1 MTRSSTRWGSKA
13 VGFRNLP
20 LDIDYTGRGDD
31 ILKGFVLPVL
41 AEATEYDRV
50 TSFFTSDSLIA
61 IAEGLDELWNRGGR
75 MRLVLGLHDVPEDL
89 ATAALASEDTAAELI
104 AQVRR
109 RIVEGLAT
117 ISDELSA
124 DRLSTIAWMI
134 KDGLLAVRVAAPQAF
149 ESGRAGLFHNK
160 VFIFK
165 DEDGDVVAAVGS
177 PNETGAGLGCNFEH
191 LTAFT
196 SWEEGRYTDAQIGFF
211 ERLWADEHEDLAVRE
226 LDACFADE
234 ILDALGQT
242 ARRQRPVLASE
253 PLTLHQVLE
262 AAVRMPSLAMVGG
275 GHSALFPHQ
284 ELVFLEAL
292 SRWPVRVM
300 LADEVGLGKTFE
312 AGAILSYLLT
322 HGGAS
327 RALVL
332 APKAVIY
339 QWQAELSE
347 HFGIDAWV
355 YESSRRAYVSLGNEV
370 RVLEPSQPIIGS
382 RAPRVLIMS
391 AQLARGTRKQGHVF
405 ANASVMP
412 DVLVVDEAHSA
423 RVKPDL
429 SGNERPTLMWRMLN
443 DIARKIPHV
452 VFATATPMQVH
463 WREYHALLE
472 LLGLPA
478 EWAKPDNYRRSLE
491 LATRQESIDLADA
504 GLAARLIRGAL
515 QAYNPVR
522 LDLEP
527 QERALLEKLQDSD
540 LDKVAE
546 AICVRGDWHA
556 ARGLLVKTHPAH
568 LLTLRNTRTALQ
580 EIGYSFPERNLPAYA
595 LAVPDEVRVFYR
607 QVEDYLT
614 EAYFEVE
621 RALFPDRKFSIGFVK
636 CAYQQRLAS
645 SMAACR
651 LSLRRRHERISR
663 IEHDATSLI
672 DLESGFDEL
681 SESDIFEHEP
691 VFELASD
698 LPGNANIP
706 QALQAARIELAYL
719 DDLIGSLDRILGS
732 EADPKMQAVVDLL
745 QQHLGC
751 GDKVLVFSRFTD
763 TLDAVLAAF
772 LDANSPGPPAHGIYT
787 GPSADIDFGTGL
799 RRSSRREIRRALDDG
814 AISIVFCS
822 DAASE
827 GLNLQAARVIINVD
841 VPWNPARLEQRIG
854 RIARLGQVSSSVDI
868 YNLWYPQSIEAKMY
882 TRLME
887 RRDLYELAVGEFPDV
902 VGATIRDQLASQY
915 GADSAD
921 RDAIAELNALKNDVQ
936 VRSLRSLWDRN
947 VPTQALTDRFRQE
960 LAVLASHAAEAQ
972 GADVSQD
979 SEGFRIS
986 QDGVVVHFSVRPG
999 RDDVISLRSP
1009 AMRWLDR
1016 TTWSHQSGLTVL
1028 ANEWGPAFFALGG
1041 RVVDPTTVPGLLGA
1055 LVGMSTTDVLTKT
1068 ALLASSDGET
1078 ITGAWL
1084 PIAGSLTI
1092 PVQLECPLPPAPS
1105 FVLDD
1110 MSVSTL
1116 GPEESIT
1123 CE

>member
-1 MTRSSTRWGSKA
+1 M
-13 VGFRNLP
+13 GFRNLP
-20 LDIDYTGRGDD
+20 LDIDYTGRGDQ
-31 ILKGFVLPVL
+31 ILRGFVLPVL

-50 TSFFTSDSLIA
+50 TSFFTSDSLVA

-89 ATAALASEDTAAELI
+89 ATAALASEDPAAELV

-109 RIVEGLAT
+109 RIVEDLTT

-134 KDGLLAVRVAAPQAF
+134 KDGLLSVRVAAPQAF
-149 ESGRAGLFHNK
+149 QSGRVGLFHNK

-165 DEDGDVVAAVGS
+165 DDGGDVVAAVGS

-196 SWEEGRYTDAQIGFF
+196 SWEQRPYTDAQIGFF
-211 ERLWADEHEDLAVRE
+211 ERLWADEHEDLVVRE
-226 LDACFADE
+226 LDAGFADE
-234 ILDALGQT
+234 ILDALGKT
-242 ARRQRPVLASE
+242 AHRLRPVYASE
-253 PLTLHQVLE
+253 PLTLYQVLE
-262 AAVRMPSLAMVGG
+262 AAASMPSLAMVGG

-312 AGAILSYLLT
+312 AGAILSYLLK
-322 HGGAS
+322 HAGAS
-327 RALVL
+327 KALVL
-332 APKAVIY
+332 APKAVVY
-339 QWQAELSE
+339 QWQAELNE

-355 YESSRRAYVSLGNEV
+355 YESSRRAYVSIGNEV
-370 RVLEPSQPIIGS
+370 RALEPSQPIIGP
-382 RAPRVLIMS
+382 RAPQVLIIS
-391 AQLARGTRKQGHVF
+391 AQLARGTRKQGHIF
-405 ANASVMP
+405 ADASVLP

-429 SGNERPTLMWRMLN
+429 SSNERPTLMWRMLN
-443 DIARKIPHV
+443 DIVRKIPHV

-472 LLGLPA
+472 LLGLPD

-491 LATRQESIDLADA
+491 LATREEGVDLADA

-515 QAYNPVR
+515 QAYSPTQ
-522 LDLEP
+522 LDIEP
-527 QERALLEKLQDSD
+527 TERALLEILGNSD
-540 LDKVAE
+540 LDRVAE
-546 AICVRGDWHA
+546 AMCVRNDWHA
-556 ARGLLVKTHPAH
+556 ARRLLIKTHPAH

-580 EIGYSFPERNLPAYA
+580 EIGYSFPERNLPPYA
-595 LAVPDEVRVFYR
+595 LAVPDEVRVFYQ
-607 QVEDYLT
+607 QVENYLT

-621 RALFPDRKFSIGFVK
+621 RAMFPGRKFSIGFVK

-651 LSLRRRHERISR
+651 LSLRRRHERISS
-663 IEHDATSLI
+663 IEHDAAGLI
-672 DLESGFDEL
+672 DLEYGFDEL

-698 LPGNANIP
+698 LRANANIP

-719 DDLIGSLDRILGS
+719 DDLMASLDRILGS
-732 EADPKMQAVVDLL
+732 EADPKMQAVVHLL
-745 QQHLGC
+745 HRHLGR
-751 GDKVLVFSRFTD
+751 GDKVLVFSRYTD

-772 LDANSPGPPAHGIYT
+772 LDANSPSPPAYGIYT
-787 GPSADIDFGTGL
+787 GPSAGIDLGTGL
-799 RRSSRREIRRALDDG
+799 RRSSRREIRTALDDG
-814 AISIVFCS
+814 AINIVFCS

-827 GLNLQAARVIINVD
+827 GLNLQAARVIVNVD

-854 RIARLGQVSSSVDI
+854 RIARLGQRSSSVDI
-868 YNLWYPQSIEAKMY
+868 YNLWYPESIEAKMY

-902 VGATIRDQLASQY
+902 VGAAIRDQLASQY
-915 GADSAD
+915 GADPAD

-936 VRSLRSLWDRN
+936 VRSLRSLWDRS
-947 VPTQALTDRFRQE
+947 VPTQTLTDRFRQE
-960 LAVLASHAAEAQ
+960 LAFLASRAAEAQ
-972 GADVSQD
+972 GADVSHH

-986 QDGVVVHFSVRPG
+986 QDGAAVHFSVRPG

-1009 AMRWLDR
+1009 VMRWLGH
-1016 TTWSHQSGLTVL
+1016 TTWSHQCDLGVL
-1028 ANEWGPAFFALGG
+1028 SNEWGPAFFALGE
-1041 RVVDPTTVPGLLGA
+1041 RVVDPTTLPGLIGTL
-1055 LVGMSTTDVLTKT
+1055 MSMPATDMLTSV
-1068 ALLASSDGET
+1068 ALLRPFDGAT
-1078 ITGAWL
+1078 FAGAWL
-1084 PIAGSLTI
+1084 PSAESLTI
-1092 PVQLECPLPPAPS
+1092 PVQLECPLPPPPS
-1105 FVLDD
+1105 FSRDK
-1110 MSVSTL
+1110 MSVSAL
-1116 GPEESIT
+1116 GPDESIS